1 MRVACFGEVLL
12 RLSAPGHERLF
23 QSGALDA
30 SFGGAEANV
39 AVSCA
44 NFGMDTR
51 LVTRLPLGDVGDAC
65 VRFLRSFGVDVSHV
79 TRGEGRMGVYYLE
92 RGAAQRPSKVIYD
105 RAESAFSHAS
115 AGELDWD
122 RILDGVGWFHW
133 TGITPALSESS
144 AALTLKACR
153 LARERGIV
161 VSCDLNY
168 RRKLWSKERA
178 HQVMGQLMEY
188 VDVCFANEEDAACV
202 LGIQASGADV
212 ERGIVDAGRYLP
224 VAERISDQFGCGHVT
239 VTLRESH
246 SASRNG
252 WSGLLYDAA
261 TRSMAVSRTYQ
272 LEIVDR
278 VGGGDAFAA
287 GIIFGL
293 ANGLGEQGSVEF
305 AAAASCLKHSIEGD
319 VNRVSLDE
327 VMALVGG
334 KGSGRVQR

>member
-1 MRVACFGEVLL
+1 MRVRTHPATTPST
-12 RLSAPGHERLF
+12 SATLTDPGSLKHVPQF
-23 QSGALDA
+23 P
-30 SFGGAEANV
+30 N
-39 AVSCA
+39 
-44 NFGMDTR
+44 
-51 LVTRLPLGDVGDAC
+51 LPLPTSRAKSTVDEA
-65 VRFLRSFGVDVSHV
+65 RASLLTFLGKTGTYARTARSTFG
-79 TRGEGRMGVYYLE
+79 TFG
-92 RGAAQRPSKVIYD
+92 K
-105 RAESAFSHAS
+105 AESAFSHAS

-144 AALTLKACR
+144 AALTLRACR

-224 VAERISDQFGCGHVT
+224 VAERISDQFGCGHVA

-319 VNRVSLDE
+319 VNRVSSGE

-334 KGSGRVQR
+334 DGSGRVQR